1 MKESVLP
8 HGIFRKEVYMSL
20 GSLPVIVPSRYYA
33 YTDGG
38 ARFSMTSAVDF
49 LADNGF
55 DGIDLS
61 LDTVSGIGDGRPSFD
76 DDWRGVLY
84 SFGSR
89 AAARGLTIPTCHL
102 PFYMPSPDD
111 ADAMSRFAKSQLL
124 GLDAAA
130 MLKIPCAVIHPIV
143 RHSSQRKRRAWLDEN
158 LSYLS
163 PIRERAARL
172 GVTLAIEN
180 MAGVPYPYAPDE
192 TVYGSRAADVR
203 LLADRLDTGI
213 CWDFGHAHLSHLCQ
227 SAELATV
234 GDRLRM
240 IHIHDNDGAND
251 RHLIP
256 LAGSI
261 DWDDALRGLRAIDF
275 HSMSWRCL
283 NLELKTS
290 HLPADRPTRDRHAAA
305 TIEAARRL
313 MRGM

>member
-1 MKESVLP
+1 MP
-8 HGIFRKEVYMSL
+8 I

-33 YTDGG
+33 HAANGG
-38 ARFSMTSAVDF
+38 RFSMTSAVDF
-49 LADNGF
+49 LADSGF

-61 LDTVSGIGDGRPSFD
+61 MDTVSGLGDGRPSFD

-89 AAARGLTIPTCHL
+89 AASRGLTLPVCHL
-102 PFYMPSPDD
+102 PFYMPNPDD
-111 ADAMSRFAKSQLL
+111 APAMAQFTRTQLM

-158 LSYLS
+158 LSYLA
-163 PIRERAARL
+163 PICERAARL

-180 MAGVPYPYAPDE
+180 MAGVPYAHAPDE

-213 CWDFGHAHLSHLCQ
+213 CWDFGHAHLSRLCQ

-234 GDRLRM
+234 GDRLHM
-240 IHIHDNDGAND
+240 IHIHDNDGIHDNH
-251 RHLIP
+251 RIP
-256 LAGSI
+256 FEGSL
-261 DWDDALRGLRAIDF
+261 DWNDALRGLRDIDF

-290 HLPADRPTRDRHAAA
+290 HLPADRAVRDRHAAA
-305 TIEAARRL
+305 TLDAARRL
-313 MRGM
+313 MRM